1 MLKTSLINMPFAS
14 LSLPSIGL
22 MQLKEVSERRLGERV
37 LLDIHYINQDFGRY
51 IGREAYQFAANAGD
65 AHVAGLGDWFFRQAV
80 FPEQPDNSDAY
91 FQRYFPLQTEQ
102 VRAYRYL
109 VKQKREGL
117 DAFLE
122 ELIEKYCLDQEDI
135 VGFTSMFTQSM
146 ASFALATKLKG
157 RNPDLIV
164 IMGGANCEFP
174 MGREIIR
181 NIDAVDYVFSGSGL
195 VSFPEF
201 LSSVLEGD
209 VEKCSRI
216 NGVFSRRNC
225 SEPESCPT
233 ASGPAAIKIIGDDL
247 HLDEAIELD
256 YGPFLDTTEN
266 NFPHREI
273 EPTILFETSRGCWW
287 GEKAHCTFCGLN
299 GMTMAYRSMS
309 PQLAIKQFQSLFEYS
324 DRSKFFNCVDN
335 IMPRSYVKEVFPYIE
350 TPGSATIFYEVKADL
365 SAEDLQILSNANVNR
380 IQPGIESLATSTL
393 KLMKK
398 GTSAFQNIML
408 LKNCATYKIQPD
420 WNLLVGFPG
429 EQEQVYQKYLRDIPL
444 LTHLPPPSGTF
455 PVRFDRYSPYFVRAK
470 EYGLNL
476 HYVDH
481 YNLTYP
487 FAEESLANLAYYFAD
502 RSGDAEYFRAMT
514 KWIGKVRE
522 KVDAWKDCWE
532 KLPPTL
538 HYEEHDH
545 RRFIVDTRSG
555 SRVEFELSQPGQQ
568 LLDLLSAPRRRT
580 DLVSSLKI
588 EVDRELD
595 WLLGNG
601 LLFEEDE
608 RFLNLVLPEPGRR
621 H

>member
-1 MLKTSLINMPFAS
+1 
-14 LSLPSIGL
+14 
-22 MQLKEVSERRLGERV
+22 
-37 LLDIHYINQDFGRY
+37 
-51 IGREAYQFAANAGD
+51 
-65 AHVAGLGDWFFRQAV
+65 
-80 FPEQPDNSDAY
+80 
-91 FQRYFPLQTEQ
+91 
-102 VRAYRYL
+102 
-109 VKQKREGL
+109 
-117 DAFLE
+117 
-122 ELIEKYCLDQEDI
+122 
-135 VGFTSMFTQSM
+135 
-146 ASFALATKLKG
+146 
-157 RNPDLIV
+157 
-164 IMGGANCEFP
+164 
-174 MGREIIR
+174 
-181 NIDAVDYVFSGSGL
+181 
-195 VSFPEF
+195 
-201 LSSVLEGD
+201 
-209 VEKCSRI
+209 
-216 NGVFSRRNC
+216 
-225 SEPESCPT
+225 
-233 ASGPAAIKIIGDDL
+233 
-247 HLDEAIELD
+247 
-256 YGPFLDTTEN
+256 
-266 NFPHREI
+266 
-273 EPTILFETSRGCWW
+273 
-287 GEKAHCTFCGLN
+287 
-299 GMTMAYRSMS
+299 MAYRSMS